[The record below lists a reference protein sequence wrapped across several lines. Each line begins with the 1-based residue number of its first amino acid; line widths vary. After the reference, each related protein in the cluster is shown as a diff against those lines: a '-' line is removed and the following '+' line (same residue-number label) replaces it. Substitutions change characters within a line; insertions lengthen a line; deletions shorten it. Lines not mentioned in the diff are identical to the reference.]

1 MILETNVDKIRQKA
15 FDRND
20 ENKLFRDFLQSQ
32 DSNEIDALVN
42 ALNAQITPLISCV
55 ECGACCNQVR
65 PIATDEEMLKFVDED
80 KIDELRYEPGI
91 VCKYLNGKKCSI
103 YADRYEHCKLFPY
116 LDQVGFVKRISGVLF
131 NYELCPIV
139 FNVVEQLKLK
149 LGWEYESLSRKRSL

>member
-1 MILETNVDKIRQKA
+1 MILEKNVDKIGQMA

-20 ENKLFRDFLQSQ
+20 ENRSFREFLRMQNP
-32 DSNEIDALVN
+32 DDIDRIVN

-91 VCKYLNGKKCSI
+91 VCKHLNGKKCNI

-116 LDQVGFVKRISGVLF
+116 LDQVGFVKRISGVMF

-149 LGWEYESLSRKRSL
+149 LGWEYKS